1 MSVGKTCVAFL
12 LCCAVF
18 IEASPYS
25 TDYTEALNANDKTQ
39 HKDCRSIMKAGYN
52 VSGVYRLSLNGTNY
66 NLPCEFKDGNAFTVI
81 LRRWS
86 NSISFIQSWGAY
98 ESGFGHPQDNYWAGL
113 AAIYVLTTQGNNNL
127 QINMQDWSGNNQ
139 NAVYSQFYLEN
150 RNTRYRLHVGP
161 YRGSLPDEL
170 SYNNNM
176 PFSTIDAPDPYGCAS
191 NMKAGWWYNYC
202 SYTLPTGIYY
212 PNGWYTPSGSMYDG
226 MFWKDW
232 YGYNY
237 SLKFMSMTLSN

>member
-1 MSVGKTCVAFL
+1 MQTEGK
-12 LCCAVF
+12 
-18 IEASPYS
+18 Y
-25 TDYTEALNANDKTQ
+25 YTEALNANDKTQ